1 MSKPDK
7 LLKQTRYLPGALLLI
22 FLIVTG
28 AVILNSPGKL
38 SPDKPPP
45 PKTKLAT
52 TNTNSPKQQVM
63 PIGAAPP
70 QKRSNFDKTTNTNN
84 KSIPVAKQPQPAIDK
99 KTAKPTQYRQD
110 LIPSTTS
117 DKPAS
122 KSNSDTAKL
131 KSVKGDD
138 KTKKIN
144 SVKNTVITGATAA
157 NLKQLKK
164 PITMQEPITPLK
176 SSSNSKKRLTKKT
189 SKTPN
194 KGKKVAKNKT
204 LPNKDLPAAQPIPK
218 KDSSVARVTSLT
230 NTDPVEKK
238 EQLAIES
245 NLPTTTETAAVEITE
260 DYIETAFD
268 LFVGGNYFGFVLV
281 KYNDNWIELLDP
293 QEAIYLL
300 PLIRNRQEMLPL
312 FQGRILKER
321 TIDKIGTITIDN
333 NNFAINVSIAPEQ
346 ALDVSLDVKKT
357 IEFEGSPTFL
367 TRFAIKGNRTID
379 AVEDESR
386 FSGTNN
392 TRFAYNQHRITT
404 SGVYDD
410 VEAEY
415 KLKTLQAETDF
426 ALFDTPLT
434 LTGGLLDTPGQMF
447 ASSLDIIGTS
457 LSSNRNLYID
467 DPLLSSNELE
477 VFVPTRAL
485 VEVFKNDA
493 ETGEVLFSRMLEF
506 GHTQIDT
513 RNFPRG
519 SYPVIIIV
527 SVDGVELSRYEEQFY
542 KYGEI
547 MPRERLDINL
557 TYGKFRDNLEFYNI
571 PIWHASIRARI
582 NSYLEGN
589 FSIYKV
595 ADRMMFSQG
604 IKGVYQSKNLGEF
617 NYELN
622 ISESTTKALLG
633 YQVNLRWKILDIYS
647 SITYTEGFKDLPV
660 ISNGI
665 PLLNFTNRQSL
676 NFSMSR
682 NIKVFKRSINLSFK
696 GRYRNSEYSPDTYR
710 YGPGFRFTPYSG
722 KYATFTIAAQRDWT
736 ESITENR
743 MQLNLTCRLDPVTA
757 SSFFNRTEQPKRK
770 TSVLQ
775 HSVQYKGNK
784 DSLPSLR
791 NITAKVVYTTNTT
804 SNNSASDTSEVK
816 TTLKNGTLDYK
827 GSIVESGMYINTTS
841 GQESGNIGGEVTSTF
856 VTGANTKT
864 QMKGSVPI
872 GSAIVAITLNGEP
885 DSEKLIRVL
894 INGNHKA
901 YINIGE
907 TTFIE
912 APMYKE
918 SKIEIRDATPKKGAF
933 IKIVKPI
940 TTVTPY
946 PGNILSRSFDVAR
959 LVIISGSLFN
969 ADGTPVANLFFET
982 GSEASY
988 TTSEGEFIVEMPI
1001 RANEK
1006 EFDFLVRDQICTF
1019 EIPETEKDILIE
1031 VGKVKCQPGNE
1042 SELKLIRS
1050 IHDETRVY

>member
-1 MSKPDK
+1 MVWSNK
-7 LLKQTRYLPGALLLI
+7 LLKKIKHLLGALLLI
-22 FLIVTG
+22 FLTVAG
-28 AVILNSPGKL
+28 AVALNSPDKL
-38 SPDKPPP
+38 SSDE
-45 PKTKLAT
+45 
-52 TNTNSPKQQVM
+52 S
-63 PIGAAPP
+63 PP
-70 QKRSNFDKTTNTNN
+70 QKTEPATPDKSSSIPQVIPLDTTSSPKKTSLNKNN
-84 KSIPVAKQPQPAIDK
+84 KTDNEPPPIA
-99 KTAKPTQYRQD
+99 
-110 LIPSTTS
+110 
-117 DKPAS
+117 
-122 KSNSDTAKL
+122 
-131 KSVKGDD
+131 
-138 KTKKIN
+138 
-144 SVKNTVITGATAA
+144 
-157 NLKQLKK
+157 KQLKSTVDNTAAKSINSDGKTEKLSMGKVGAAAATFKGLQK
-164 PITMQEPITPLK
+164 PIAPQNKAGNLNQRITQKKSKAKPKQMKVAQKK
-176 SSSNSKKRLTKKT
+176 SSPK
-189 SKTPN
+189 
-194 KGKKVAKNKT
+194 KT
-204 LPNKDLPAAQPIPK
+204 LPIVESTPTKAPSA
-218 KDSSVARVTSLT
+218 ARVTSLT
-230 NTDPVEKK
+230 NTDPAKRDKQQIIKPGPPPEK
-238 EQLAIES
+238 QPA
-245 NLPTTTETAAVEITE
+245 PVEITD

-281 KYNDNWIELLDP
+281 KYNDNWIELLNP

-300 PLIRNRQEMLPL
+300 PLIRDRQEMLPL
-312 FQGRILKER
+312 FQGHILKER
-321 TIDKIGTITIDN
+321 TIDKIGTVTIDN
-333 NNFAINVSIAPEQ
+333 NNFAINVTIAPEQ
-346 ALDVSLDVKKT
+346 ALDVSIDVKKT
-357 IEFEGSPTFL
+357 LKLEGSPTFL

-379 AVEDESR
+379 AVDEESR
-386 FSGTNN
+386 FSGTNH
-392 TRFAYNQHRITT
+392 TRFAYNQHRIIT

-410 VEAEY
+410 VEAKY
-415 KLKTLQAETDF
+415 KLGTLQAETDF

-434 LTGGLLDTPGQMF
+434 LAGGLLDTPGQMF
-447 ASSLDIIGTS
+447 ASSLDVIGAS

-485 VEVFKNDA
+485 VEVYKNDA
-493 ETGEVLFSRMLEF
+493 KTGEVLFSRMLEF

-557 TYGKFRDNLEFYNI
+557 TYGKFRDNLDFYDI

-582 NSYLEGN
+582 NDYLEGN
-589 FSIYKV
+589 FSVYKV
-595 ADRMMFSQG
+595 ADRIMFSQG
-604 IKGVYQSKNLGEF
+604 VKGVYQTKNLGEF
-617 NYELN
+617 NYEFNL
-622 ISESTTKALLG
+622 SESTTKTLLG
-633 YQVNLRWKILDIYS
+633 YQANLRWKIFSIFSSVTYS
-647 SITYTEGFKDLPV
+647 EGFKDQPI

-665 PLLNFTNRQSL
+665 PLLNFTDRQSL
-676 NFSMSR
+676 NFSLSR
-682 NIKVFKRSINLSFK
+682 NIKLFKRSINLSFK
-696 GRYRNSEYSPDTYR
+696 GRYRNSEYSSYTYR
-710 YGPGFRFTPYSG
+710 YGPGLRFTPYSG

-736 ESITENR
+736 ESTTENR

-757 SSFFNRTEQPKRK
+757 SSFFNRTEQPERK

-804 SNNSASDTSEVK
+804 STNTASDTSEVK
-816 TTLKNGTLDYK
+816 TTLKNGSLDYK
-827 GSIVESGMYINTTS
+827 GSIVESGVYINTTS

-872 GSAIVAITLNGEP
+872 GSAIVAITLNGQP

-918 SKIEIRDATPKKGAF
+918 SKIEVRDATPKKGAF

-969 ADGTPVANLFFET
+969 ADDTPVANLFFET

-1019 EIPETEKDILIE
+1019 EIPETEKDILVE
-1031 VGKVKCQPGNE
+1031 VGKVKCQQGNE